1 MVDISLGTVKDQLDL
16 FNGSIKKID
25 INTDISLPQANF
37 DALNELANNTFD
49 VISDLGIADQND
61 LASAK
66 ENFNAI
72 GAQMESLKLETSGRV
87 FLPFTWGGL
96 MPSLRTR
103 SKGVVRLRASKALGS
118 AKFSPMQ
125 AQRSPVTL

>member
-1 MVDISLGTVKDQLDL
+1 MN
-16 FNGSIKKID
+16 NGSIKKID

-72 GAQMESLKLETSGRV
+72 GAQMESLKSDASLTAEKLE
-87 FLPFTWGGL
+87 
-96 MPSLRTR
+96 
-103 SKGVVRLRASKALGS
+103 ALKS
-118 AKFSPMQ
+118 Q
-125 AQRSPVTL
+125 LTD